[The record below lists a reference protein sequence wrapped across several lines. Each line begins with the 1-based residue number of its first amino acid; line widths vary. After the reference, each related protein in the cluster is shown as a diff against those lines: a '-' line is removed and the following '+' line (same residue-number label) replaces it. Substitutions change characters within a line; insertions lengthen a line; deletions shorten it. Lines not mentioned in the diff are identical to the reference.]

1 MMDRRPN
8 PFLPFT
14 PNASPFRPTGGNINR
29 GQGVQEETINT
40 ISAIIR
46 LKDQVN
52 LQETRTVIL
61 PIRKGTDGNHIL

>member
-1 MMDRRPN
+1 MMDRCPHAG
-8 PFLPFT
+8 LPFS
-14 PNASPFRPTGGNINR
+14 PNTTAFRPAGGNINR

-52 LQETRTVIL
+52 LQETKTVIL